1 MPHDAAEQ
9 DSAAALDAQY
19 QAFEEKLHKILA
31 LDATERIS
39 RYEQISESLNREIQ
53 SGESTE

>member
-1 MPHDAAEQ
+1 MSHDAAEQ
-9 DSAAALDAQY
+9 DSVAALDAQY
-19 QAFEEKLHKILA
+19 QAFEEELQSILA

-53 SGESTE
+53 SEESTE